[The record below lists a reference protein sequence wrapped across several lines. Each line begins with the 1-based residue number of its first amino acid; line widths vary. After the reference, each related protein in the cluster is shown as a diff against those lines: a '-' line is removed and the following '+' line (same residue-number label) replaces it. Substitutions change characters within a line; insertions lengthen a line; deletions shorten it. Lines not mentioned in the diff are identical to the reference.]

1 MIIEEGRLIRER
13 HGAQEMESYVAKL
26 VSYEALDHMVDLIQ
40 RVYNALPNKEVLF
53 VDSYEDMKQDLDEG
67 AKVIGIYG
75 EENQMIAY
83 RYVSFPGLQERNLGR
98 DVGLSEH
105 ELEKLCQLETTV
117 VDPPYRGNN
126 LQYMTL
132 SLMKPIVAAEGY
144 KHMACTISPYN
155 YFSVN
160 NIMRHGLK
168 IKDLKKKYG
177 TLPDNSDGIW
187 RYILHERI
195 DREEDFV
202 VDKMVNVPM
211 TMIQKQKE
219 LLEAGFVGHRL
230 HRDQSLDYVQYSSL
244 QENSR

>member
-1 MIIEEGRLIRER
+1 MIIQKGKLIRER
-13 HGAQEMESYVAKL
+13 HGAQDMENYVARL

-40 RVYNALPNKEVLF
+40 RVYDALPNKEVLF

-75 EENQMIAY
+75 EDNQMIAY
-83 RYVSFPGLQERNLGR
+83 RYVSFPGFQDRNLGR
-98 DVGLSEH
+98 DVGLPEDA
-105 ELEKLCQLETTV
+105 LQKVCQLETTV

-132 SLMKPIVAAEGY
+132 SLMKPIVASEGY
-144 KHMACTISPYN
+144 EHMVCTISPYN

-168 IKDLKKKYG
+168 IKNLKRKYG
-177 TLPDNSDGIW
+177 NLPDNSDGIW
-187 RYILHERI
+187 RYILHGRI
-195 DREEDFV
+195 DTEENFA
-202 VDKMVNVPM
+202 VDKMVNLPM
-211 TMIQKQKE
+211 TLIGKQKE
-219 LLEAGFVGHRL
+219 LLEAGFIGHRL